1 MTAKIAVLAAPG
13 AALAYWL
20 TGTAPFGL
28 AVVPAAG
35 VSVVA
40 GAANLLAMQ
49 VLVGL
54 STAWLGTARP
64 VFFIAQKL
72 MFVLGGLILP
82 LDAYPAVLVKI
93 AWLTPFPAMLY
104 APASIA
110 LDPTWPHV
118 AAMLAVQAFWLGVAW
133 LAIVTASAAFERR
146 FITGGLA
153 A

>member
-1 MTAKIAVLAAPG
+1 
-13 AALAYWL
+13 
-20 TGTAPFGL
+20 
-28 AVVPAAG
+28 
-35 VSVVA
+35 
-40 GAANLLAMQ
+40 
-49 VLVGL
+49 
-54 STAWLGTARP
+54 
-64 VFFIAQKL
+64 

-118 AAMLAVQAFWLGVAW
+118 AAMLAVQAFWLGLAW

-146 FITGGLA
+146 YVAGGLA